1 MAEKTFSTLVSE
13 VLAAYPQIIASKN
26 EVEKAKNEVLSAK
39 ADLEKSKSEVLK
51 TKSDISSEL
60 TSTKSEIKNEL
71 KSTKSD
77 IANALSS
84 TKNEVLNTKKAISS
98 ELSSTKSD
106 IENKLSSTKNEV
118 LNTKKA
124 ISNELSSA
132 KSYIASA
139 QNAAQ
144 KAGSDANNYATS
156 AKNYAELAKQSQQ
169 NANNSVLAVNEAK
182 LKAIEAQIKS
192 EVYLREVG
200 DINARFKNIAKE
212 ANSTLKTTAINVTE
226 ALGNTTDFQL
236 GRMEFKRRQVNSKID
251 EANEIIAKLEDNSAV
266 GEIKR
271 ALRENVWDHAILE
284 CGMMDILLSKG
295 IMMFLTVETKAIKD
309 QTALISQ
316 EVELDRLDIQR
327 QKELIYTLSE
337 QAKNLVK
344 ALEAKVAI

>member
-1 MAEKTFSTLVSE
+1 M
-13 VLAAYPQIIASKN
+13 
-26 EVEKAKNEVLSAK
+26 
-39 ADLEKSKSEVLK
+39 
-51 TKSDISSEL
+51 
-60 TSTKSEIKNEL
+60 
-71 KSTKSD
+71 
-77 IANALSS
+77 
-84 TKNEVLNTKKAISS
+84 
-98 ELSSTKSD
+98 
-106 IENKLSSTKNEV
+106 
-118 LNTKKA
+118 
-124 ISNELSSA
+124 
-132 KSYIASA
+132 
-139 QNAAQ
+139 
-144 KAGSDANNYATS
+144 
-156 AKNYAELAKQSQQ
+156 
-169 NANNSVLAVNEAK
+169 LAVNEAK

-200 DINARFKNIAKE
+200 SINASFKNIAKD

>member
-1 MAEKTFSTLVSE
+1 MAEKTFSAMVSE
-13 VLAAYPQIIASKN
+13 VLTAYPQMIISKN
-26 EVEKAKNEVLSAK
+26 EVEKAKNEVLEAKNTITSELSSARN
-39 ADLEKSKSEVLK
+39 EVLNTKK
-51 TKSDISSEL
+51 TIS
-60 TSTKSEIKNEL
+60 NEL
-71 KSTKSD
+71 SSTKSD
-77 IANALSS
+77 IANA
-84 TKNEVLNTKKAISS
+84 
-98 ELSSTKSD
+98 
-106 IENKLSSTKNEV
+106 LSSTKNEV

-200 DINARFKNIAKE
+200 SINARFKNIAKD
-212 ANSTLKTTAINVTE
+212 ANATLKTTAINVTE

-295 IMMFLTVETKAIKD
+295 VMMFLTVETKAIKD

>member
-1 MAEKTFSTLVSE
+1 MAEKTFSAMVSE
-13 VLAAYPQIIASKN
+13 VLTAYPQMIISKN
-26 EVEKAKNEVLSAK
+26 EVEKAKNEVLEAK
-39 ADLEKSKSEVLK
+39 D
-51 TKSDISSEL
+51 TITSEL
-60 TSTKSEIKNEL
+60 
-71 KSTKSD
+71 
-77 IANALSS
+77 SS
-84 TKNEVLNTKKAISS
+84 ARNEVLNTKKTISN

-106 IENKLSSTKNEV
+106 IESELSNTKNEV

-200 DINARFKNIAKE
+200 NINSRFKNIAKD

-295 IMMFLTVETKAIKD
+295 IMMFLTLETKDIKD
-309 QTALISQ
+309 QTALIAQ

>member
-1 MAEKTFSTLVSE
+1 M
-13 VLAAYPQIIASKN
+13 
-26 EVEKAKNEVLSAK
+26 
-39 ADLEKSKSEVLK
+39 
-51 TKSDISSEL
+51 
-60 TSTKSEIKNEL
+60 
-71 KSTKSD
+71 
-77 IANALSS
+77 
-84 TKNEVLNTKKAISS
+84 
-98 ELSSTKSD
+98 
-106 IENKLSSTKNEV
+106 
-118 LNTKKA
+118 
-124 ISNELSSA
+124 
-132 KSYIASA
+132 
-139 QNAAQ
+139 
-144 KAGSDANNYATS
+144 
-156 AKNYAELAKQSQQ
+156 
-169 NANNSVLAVNEAK
+169 LAVNEAK

-192 EVYLREVG
+192 EVYLREASS
-200 DINARFKNIAKE
+200 INARFKSVAKD
-212 ANSTLKTTAINVTE
+212 ANATLKTTAINVTE

>member
-1 MAEKTFSTLVSE
+1 MAEKTFSALVSE

-71 KSTKSD
+71 KSTKSEV
-77 IANALSS
+77 INALSS
-84 TKNEVLNTKKAISS
+84 TQSEVAKELNSTKTAVATALNTAKSEISS
-98 ELSSTKSD
+98 Q
-106 IENKLSSTKNEV
+106 
-118 LNTKKA
+118 LN
-124 ISNELSSA
+124 SA
-132 KSYIASA
+132 QIASN
-139 QNAAQ
+139 NAN
-144 KAGSDANNYATS
+144 KSVTS

-169 NANNSVLAVNEAK
+169 NANNSALAVNEAK

-192 EVYLREVG
+192 DVYLREAQN
-200 DINARFKNIAKE
+200 INARFKNIAKE
-212 ANSTLKTTAINVTE
+212 ANATLKTTAINVTE

-271 ALRENVWDHAILE
+271 ALRENVWDHAILQ
-284 CGMMDILLSKG
+284 CGMMDIMLSKAV
-295 IMMFLTVETKAIKD
+295 MMFLTLETKDIKD

>member
-1 MAEKTFSTLVSE
+1 MAEKTFSAMVSE
-13 VLAAYPQIIASKN
+13 VLTAYPQMIISKN
-26 EVEKAKNEVLSAK
+26 EVEKAKNEVLEAK
-39 ADLEKSKSEVLK
+39 N
-51 TKSDISSEL
+51 TITSEL
-60 TSTKSEIKNEL
+60 
-71 KSTKSD
+71 
-77 IANALSS
+77 SS
-84 TKNEVLNTKKAISS
+84 ARNEVLNTKKTISN

-106 IENKLSSTKNEV
+106 IENKLSSTKSDIENK
-118 LNTKKA
+118 LSSTKSDIENK
-124 ISNELSSA
+124 LSSA

-200 DINARFKNIAKE
+200 SINARFKNIAKD
-212 ANSTLKTTAINVTE
+212 ANATLKTTAINVTE

>member
-1 MAEKTFSTLVSE
+1 MAEKTFSAMVSE
-13 VLAAYPQIIASKN
+13 VLTAYPQMIISKN
-26 EVEKAKNEVLSAK
+26 EVEKAKNEVLKAKDTITSELSSARN
-39 ADLEKSKSEVLK
+39 EVLNTKK
-51 TKSDISSEL
+51 TISNEL
-60 TSTKSEIKNEL
+60 SSTKSEITSAL
-71 KSTKSD
+71 KSTKSEV
-77 IANALSS
+77 ANALSS
-84 TKNEVLNTKKAISS
+84 TKSEVISQLNSTKTAVATALNTAKSEISS
-98 ELSSTKSD
+98 Q
-106 IENKLSSTKNEV
+106 
-118 LNTKKA
+118 LN
-124 ISNELSSA
+124 SA
-132 KSYIASA
+132 QIASN
-139 QNAAQ
+139 NAN
-144 KAGSDANNYATS
+144 KSVTS

-266 GEIKR
+266 GEIKK

-295 IMMFLTVETKAIKD
+295 IMMFLTVETQAIKD

>member
-1 MAEKTFSTLVSE
+1 MAEKTFSAMVSE
-13 VLAAYPQIIASKN
+13 VLTAYPQMIISKN
-26 EVEKAKNEVLSAK
+26 EVEKAKNEVLEAK
-39 ADLEKSKSEVLK
+39 N
-51 TKSDISSEL
+51 TITSEL
-60 TSTKSEIKNEL
+60 
-71 KSTKSD
+71 
-77 IANALSS
+77 SS
-84 TKNEVLNTKKAISS
+84 ARNEVLNTKKTISN

-106 IENKLSSTKNEV
+106 IENKLSSTKSDIENKLSSAKSDIE
-118 LNTKKA
+118 NK
-124 ISNELSSA
+124 LSSA

-200 DINARFKNIAKE
+200 SINARFKNIAKD

-266 GEIKR
+266 GEIKK

>member
-1 MAEKTFSTLVSE
+1 MAEKTFSAMVSE
-13 VLAAYPQIIASKN
+13 VLTAYPQMIISKN
-26 EVEKAKNEVLSAK
+26 EVEKAKNEVLEAK
-39 ADLEKSKSEVLK
+39 DAI
-51 TKSDISSEL
+51 TSEL
-60 TSTKSEIKNEL
+60 
-71 KSTKSD
+71 
-77 IANALSS
+77 SS
-84 TKNEVLNTKKAISS
+84 ARNEVLNTKKTISN

-106 IENKLSSTKNEV
+106 IENKLSSTK
-118 LNTKKA
+118 
-124 ISNELSSA
+124 SD
-132 KSYIASA
+132 IASA
-139 QNAAQ
+139 LSSTKSDIENKLSSTKSEISSQLNTAKSQISSALNTAQ

-156 AKNYAELAKQSQQ
+156 AKNYAQLAKQSQQ

-266 GEIKR
+266 GEIKK

-295 IMMFLTVETKAIKD
+295 IMMFLTLETKDIKD
-309 QTALISQ
+309 QTALIAQ

-327 QKELIYTLSE
+327 QKELVYNLSE

>member
-1 MAEKTFSTLVSE
+1 MAEKTFSAMVSE
-13 VLAAYPQIIASKN
+13 VLTAYPQMIISKN

-71 KSTKSD
+71 KSAKSEV
-77 IANALSS
+77 ANALSS
-84 TKNEVLNTKKAISS
+84 TQSEVT
-98 ELSSTKSD
+98 
-106 IENKLSSTKNEV
+106 NKLN
-118 LNTKKA
+118 
-124 ISNELSSA
+124 SA
-132 KSYIASA
+132 KSEIKTELNSTKTALTTA
-139 QNAAQ
+139 LNAAQ

-156 AKNYAELAKQSQQ
+156 AKNYAQLAKQSQQ

-200 DINARFKNIAKE
+200 SINASFKNIAKD
-212 ANSTLKTTAINVTE
+212 ANATLKTTAINVTE

-266 GEIKR
+266 GEIKK

>member
-1 MAEKTFSTLVSE
+1 MAEKTFSAMVSE
-13 VLAAYPQIIASKN
+13 VLTAYPQMIISKN
-26 EVEKAKNEVLSAK
+26 EVEKAKNEVLKAK
-39 ADLEKSKSEVLK
+39 D
-51 TKSDISSEL
+51 TITSEL
-60 TSTKSEIKNEL
+60 
-71 KSTKSD
+71 
-77 IANALSS
+77 SS
-84 TKNEVLNTKKAISS
+84 ARNEVLNTKKTISN
-98 ELSSTKSD
+98 ELSSTKSE
-106 IENKLSSTKNEV
+106 ITSALKSTKSEVANALSSTQSEV
-118 LNTKKA
+118 ISQLNSTKTAVATALNT
-124 ISNELSSA
+124 A
-132 KSYIASA
+132 KSEISS
-139 QNAAQ
+139 QLNSAQ

-192 EVYLREVG
+192 DVYLREAQN
-200 DINARFKNIAKE
+200 INARFKNIAKD
-212 ANSTLKTTAINVTE
+212 ANATLKTTAINVTE

-266 GEIKR
+266 GEIKK

>member
-1 MAEKTFSTLVSE
+1 MAEKTFSAMVSE
-13 VLAAYPQIIASKN
+13 VLTAYPQMIISKN
-26 EVEKAKNEVLSAK
+26 EVEKAKNEVLEAK
-39 ADLEKSKSEVLK
+39 N
-51 TKSDISSEL
+51 TITSEL
-60 TSTKSEIKNEL
+60 L
-71 KSTKSD
+71 
-77 IANALSS
+77 
-84 TKNEVLNTKKAISS
+84 
-98 ELSSTKSD
+98 
-106 IENKLSSTKNEV
+106 STKNEV

-124 ISNELSSA
+124 ISNELSST
-132 KSYIASA
+132 KSDIENKLSSTKSDIASA
-139 QNAAQ
+139 LSSTKSEISSQLNTAKSQISSALNAAQ

-200 DINARFKNIAKE
+200 SINARFKNIAKE

-295 IMMFLTVETKAIKD
+295 IMMFLTLETKDIKD
-309 QTALISQ
+309 QTALIAQ

-327 QKELIYTLSE
+327 QKELVYNLSE

>member
-1 MAEKTFSTLVSE
+1 MAEKTFSAMVSE
-13 VLAAYPQIIASKN
+13 VLTAYPQMIISKN
-26 EVEKAKNEVLSAK
+26 EVEKAKNEVLKAKDTITSELSSARN
-39 ADLEKSKSEVLK
+39 EVLNTK
-51 TKSDISSEL
+51 KTISNELSSTKSDIASALS
-60 TSTKSEIKNEL
+60 
-71 KSTKSD
+71 STKSD
-77 IANALSS
+77 IANA
-84 TKNEVLNTKKAISS
+84 
-98 ELSSTKSD
+98 LSSTKSD

>member
-1 MAEKTFSTLVSE
+1 MAEKTFSAMVSE
-13 VLAAYPQIIASKN
+13 VLTAYPQMIISKN

-71 KSTKSD
+71 KSTKSEV
-77 IANALSS
+77 INALSNTQS
-84 TKNEVLNTKKAISS
+84 KVTKELN
-98 ELSSTKSD
+98 STKS
-106 IENKLSSTKNEV
+106 EV
-118 LNTKKA
+118 SK
-124 ISNELSSA
+124 ELSNA
-132 KSYIASA
+132 KTEILSKV
-139 QNAAQ
+139 NAAQ

-200 DINARFKNIAKE
+200 SINARFKNIAKD

-251 EANEIIAKLEDNSAV
+251 EANEIIAKLEDSSGV

>member
-1 MAEKTFSTLVSE
+1 MAEKTFSAMVSE
-13 VLAAYPQIIASKN
+13 VLTAYPQMIISKN
-26 EVEKAKNEVLSAK
+26 EVEKAKNEVLEAK
-39 ADLEKSKSEVLK
+39 
-51 TKSDISSEL
+51 
-60 TSTKSEIKNEL
+60 
-71 KSTKSD
+71 
-77 IANALSS
+77 
-84 TKNEVLNTKKAISS
+84 NTITS
-98 ELSSTKSD
+98 ELSSAR
-106 IENKLSSTKNEV
+106 NEV

-124 ISNELSSA
+124 ISNELSSTKSEITSALKSTKSEVANALSSTQSEVISQLNSTKTAVATALNTA
-132 KSYIASA
+132 KSEISSQLNSAQIASN
-139 QNAAQ
+139 NAN
-144 KAGSDANNYATS
+144 KSVTS

-192 EVYLREVG
+192 DVYLREVG
-200 DINARFKNIAKE
+200 SINARFKSVAKE

-295 IMMFLTVETKAIKD
+295 IMMFLTLETKDIKD

-327 QKELIYTLSE
+327 QKELVYNLSE

>member
-1 MAEKTFSTLVSE
+1 MAEKTFSAMVSE
-13 VLAAYPQIIASKN
+13 VLTAYPQMIISKN

-77 IANALSS
+77 I
-84 TKNEVLNTKKAISS
+84 
-98 ELSSTKSD
+98 
-106 IENKLSSTKNEV
+106 ENK
-118 LNTKKA
+118 
-124 ISNELSSA
+124 LSSA

-192 EVYLREVG
+192 EVYLREASS
-200 DINARFKNIAKE
+200 INAMFKSVAKD
-212 ANSTLKTTAINVTE
+212 ANATLKTTAINVTE

-295 IMMFLTVETKAIKD
+295 VMMFLTVETKAIKD

>member
-1 MAEKTFSTLVSE
+1 MAEKTFSAMVSE
-13 VLAAYPQIIASKN
+13 VLTAYPQMIISKN
-26 EVEKAKNEVLSAK
+26 EVEKAKNEVLEAKDTITSELSSARN
-39 ADLEKSKSEVLK
+39 EVLNTKK
-51 TKSDISSEL
+51 TISNEL
-60 TSTKSEIKNEL
+60 SSTKSEITSAL
-71 KSTKSD
+71 KSTKSEV
-77 IANALSS
+77 ANALSS
-84 TKNEVLNTKKAISS
+84 TKSEVISQ
-98 ELSSTKSD
+98 LSSTK
-106 IENKLSSTKNEV
+106 TAV
-118 LNTKKA
+118 ATALNT
-124 ISNELSSA
+124 A
-132 KSYIASA
+132 KSEISSQLNSAQIASN
-139 QNAAQ
+139 NAN
-144 KAGSDANNYATS
+144 KSVTS

-192 EVYLREVG
+192 EVYLREAQN
-200 DINARFKNIAKE
+200 INARFKNIAKE

-266 GEIKR
+266 GEIKK

-295 IMMFLTVETKAIKD
+295 IMMFLTVETQAIKD
-309 QTALISQ
+309 QTALIAQ

>member
-1 MAEKTFSTLVSE
+1 MAEKTFSAMVSE
-13 VLAAYPQIIASKN
+13 VLTAYPQMIISKN
-26 EVEKAKNEVLSAK
+26 EVEKAKNEVLEAKDTITSELSSARN
-39 ADLEKSKSEVLK
+39 EVLNTKK
-51 TKSDISSEL
+51 TISNEL
-60 TSTKSEIKNEL
+60 SSTKSEITSAL
-71 KSTKSD
+71 KSTKSEV
-77 IANALSS
+77 ANALSS
-84 TKNEVLNTKKAISS
+84 TKSEVISQ
-98 ELSSTKSD
+98 LSSTK
-106 IENKLSSTKNEV
+106 TAV
-118 LNTKKA
+118 ATALNT
-124 ISNELSSA
+124 A
-132 KSYIASA
+132 KSEISSQLNSAQIASN
-139 QNAAQ
+139 NAN
-144 KAGSDANNYATS
+144 KSVTS

-192 EVYLREVG
+192 EVYLREAQN
-200 DINARFKNIAKE
+200 INARFKNIAKE

-266 GEIKR
+266 GEIKK

-295 IMMFLTVETKAIKD
+295 IMMFLTVETQAIKD